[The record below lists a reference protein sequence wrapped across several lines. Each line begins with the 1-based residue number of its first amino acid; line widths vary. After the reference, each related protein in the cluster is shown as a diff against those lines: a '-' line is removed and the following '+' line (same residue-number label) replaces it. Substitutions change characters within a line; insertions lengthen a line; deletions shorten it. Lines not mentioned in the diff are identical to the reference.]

1 MLRSLLRTL
10 RYLVGHPVH
19 RGRPWGAVRVF
30 ADWQLRKRTG
40 LLALPCDVPFV
51 NGSRFAVAP
60 GSADSV
66 GVVYV
71 GLNEFWDQGF
81 AMHFLRAGDLFV
93 DGGAN
98 CGTYTVAV
106 GAATDAEI
114 IAIEP
119 VPATFATLQRNVALN
134 GLATR
139 VSCLNIALGAQ
150 PGRVRM
156 TASHDSMNAV
166 IHEDVAV
173 DADAIDVATDTLDRL
188 LGGRSPTMLK
198 LDVEGYEWFALAGAT
213 ELLQRPALTAVIV
226 ELNGT
231 GSTYG
236 VADAEVHRLI
246 CEAGFSPVAYSP
258 ITRELRDLAG
268 RQSPLGNTVYVRNL
282 PEAQARLR
290 SAPPFT
296 IRDRS
301 F

>member
-19 RGRPWGAVRVF
+19 RGRPWGAV
-30 ADWQLRKRTG
+30 
-40 LLALPCDVPFV
+40 LA
-51 NGSRFAVAP
+51 
-60 GSADSV
+60 
-66 GVVYV
+66 
-71 GLNEFWDQGF
+71 
-81 AMHFLRAGDLFV
+81 H
-93 DGGAN
+93 
-98 CGTYTVAV
+98 TVAV

-119 VPATFATLQRNVALN
+119 VPVTFAALQRNVALN
-134 GLATR
+134 GLTTR

-166 IHEDVAV
+166 IRADAAAE
-173 DADAIDVATDTLDRL
+173 ADAIEVVTDTLDHL
-188 LGGRSPTMLK
+188 LADRTPTMLK
-198 LDVEGYEWFALAGAT
+198 LDVEGYEAFVLVGAADTLRRPCLA
-213 ELLQRPALTAVIV
+213 AVIL
-226 ELNGT
+226 ELNGS

-236 VADAEVHRLI
+236 VEDAAVHRLM
-246 CEAGFSPVAYSP
+246 CEAGFSSVAYSP

-268 RQSPLGNTVYVRNL
+268 QQSPLGNTVYVRDMR
-282 PEAQARLR
+282 EAQARLR

-296 IRDRS
+296 IRGRS